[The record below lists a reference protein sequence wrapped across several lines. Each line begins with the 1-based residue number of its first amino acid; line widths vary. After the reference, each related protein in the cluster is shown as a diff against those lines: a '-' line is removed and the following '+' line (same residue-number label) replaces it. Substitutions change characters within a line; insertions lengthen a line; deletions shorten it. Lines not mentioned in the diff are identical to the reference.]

1 MPYCH
6 TPSAHPWGRLPD
18 VTMSSARGC
27 SGQTIRPVPIPLAQ
41 PDWLELGSI
50 PPMPRPAAPLSRSEP
65 VTKRRDGHSTYSTS
79 LIGHLPRSG
88 VGIDGMD
95 LAGAV
100 HWVGHRRLE
109 AAIISTMGA
118 AVRLGDVFMGD
129 LVAAGP
135 R

>member
-1 MPYCH
+1 MMVWIWPEH
-6 TPSAHPWGRLPD
+6 
-18 VTMSSARGC
+18 
-27 SGQTIRPVPIPLAQ
+27 
-41 PDWLELGSI
+41 
-50 PPMPRPAAPLSRSEP
+50 
-65 VTKRRDGHSTYSTS
+65 
-79 LIGHLPRSG
+79 
-88 VGIDGMD
+88 
-95 LAGAV
+95 V